1 MFEKPMKE
9 EELMHILR
17 KLKQKGLAECAFID
31 GQVQWRLTKAGLAR
45 GGDIDALAE
54 EIMADSIRP
63 SAEKWAQRPAD
74 PSRTAKCAASRSPL
88 WLKFR
93 LAVCG
98 RTWRLVHWPSFCLG
112 FWGGRDVVNRR

>member
-54 EIMADSIRP
+54 EIMY
-63 SAEKWAQRPAD
+63 EE
-74 PSRTAKCAASRSPL
+74 L
-88 WLKFR
+88 
-93 LAVCG
+93 
-98 RTWRLVHWPSFCLG
+98 
-112 FWGGRDVVNRR
+112 